1 MGSADR
7 TEVSSISL
15 FSVILLD
22 FSGSAPE
29 GTSDAMTRLD
39 SEQVC
44 CSLMLSMCVWSYFTS
59 KLLGWGWISLSYRRG
74 MTSEQIVDHVESG
87 ISLFWLHPLY
97 PQDLLWGLIALIA
110 KHIPDRRFSPS
121 ITCLKAAELL
131 PRYLPVLVCM
141 RRHPTD
147 LHIRDGYC
155 GPSLR

>member
-15 FSVILLD
+15 FLVILLG
-22 FSGSAPE
+22 FSGSATE
-29 GTSDAMTRLD
+29 GTGDAMTRLD
-39 SEQVC
+39 SEKVC

-97 PQDLLWGLIALIA
+97 PQDLLWRLIALIA
-110 KHIPDRRFSPS
+110 KHISDRRFTPT
-121 ITCLKAAELL
+121 ITSLKATELL
-131 PRYLPVLVCM
+131 PRYLPVLVCT
-141 RRHPTD
+141 RRHPAD
-147 LHIRDGYC
+147 LDISDSYF